1 MNLVLINKLLFKFI
15 VCHTNGYLIHFEH
28 SKHFEKVVA
37 PYFKFRG
44 TYTISSN
51 SLTFNVT
58 QSYPVLKKISQVNR
72 LVVHPCQMPFF
83 IKQNRFF

>member
-1 MNLVLINKLLFKFI
+1 MNLTLINRLPFKFI
-15 VCHTNGYLIHFEH
+15 LRHINGYLIHFEH
-28 SKHFEKVVA
+28 GKHFEKDV
-37 PYFKFRG
+37 YTDFKFRHI
-44 TYTISSN
+44 YAISSN
-51 SLTFNVT
+51 GLTFNVT